1 MRRPLDHYGVLGSI
15 ETAFGL
21 PKLGAARDSRH
32 GSLAPLFRAG
42 RLPSL

>member
-1 MRRPLDHYGVLGSI
+1 MRRPIDHYGVLRSI

-21 PKLGAARDSRH
+21 PELGAARSARH

-42 RLPSL
+42 RMPSL